1 MTLYYDSMNR
11 PRTESLF
18 LETFR
23 KDLKGTYEP
32 VYTMRPFDHKGC
44 RSAYLIYM
52 AADTEFDAAMQIV
65 GDMRHWRRLCG
76 LKWFMKGSEDGLF
89 DGLET
94 WRKDK
99 AEKDATEIIR
109 LLKDKA
115 ADGNVPAQKILLDTA
130 KEVSKARVGR
140 PEKQKDLSP
149 EEERQAKIIALHKEI
164 KAKQ

>member
-1 MTLYYDSMNR
+1 MYYDNSNR

-23 KDLKGTYEP
+23 RDLKGDYEP

-52 AADTEFDAAMQIV
+52 NADTEFDAAMQIV

-109 LLKDKA
+109 QLKDKA

-140 PEKQKDLSP
+140 PEKQKDLTP
-149 EEERQAKIIALHKEI
+149 EETREAKIVALHKEI